1 MIQLLYRL
9 VWESSGVRF
18 GSSLLRTRDKC
29 RKRCTP
35 SDHYDENDTEGPYIV
50 CARPVPSIER
60 ATKLSLMHS
69 SENSARRG
77 AYMDKKT
84 HKYSTL
90 RWSRSRAASTDQRM
104 SGNGEIYIDI
114 AYIHCG
120 SMSPVR
126 IPTTRIH
133 FPLSASVELV
143 IMSHSPGFTSA
154 PCPYIDLYPFDV
166 YTTYTEGYEE
176 RNVEHNDER
185 LTLYPYHLEFKTGP
199 RLVCERL
206 VLQKSAGRWCMRFLR
221 RHRRWYRQPEALH
234 PLRLC
239 RDDGSSG

>member
-1 MIQLLYRL
+1 MTRMTPRALISFVRVQSLLL
-9 VWESSGVRF
+9 SVQP
-18 GSSLLRTRDKC
+18 SSLSCILVKIQQGEAHIWT
-29 RKRCTP
+29 
-35 SDHYDENDTEGPYIV
+35 
-50 CARPVPSIER
+50 
-60 ATKLSLMHS
+60 
-69 SENSARRG
+69 
-77 AYMDKKT
+77 KKT